1 MFFGVLT
8 FFAYMIQLSII
19 FYKDVKMQV
28 YEGNEKYIFVSY
40 AHKDSDRVLP
50 IIEALMARGFRVWY
64 DSGIE
69 VGAEWP
75 EYIGT
80 HLLAC
85 ECVLAFMSNAAA
97 ASENCRNEINLA
109 CANKKNL
116 LIAYLEDTELSP
128 GMQLQLGTKQ
138 SIYLANQ
145 PDMASFIAELCK
157 AQLLLECNE
166 DGVEPPVSKPPKV
179 RKTTAPTKTPA
190 DLDRLAKKHKE
201 AEKTQ
206 SPKLRVGCFIFL
218 CLSFF
223 LSAFFLVAAMVS
235 GEYSTLSG
243 TAFNLLV
250 GLMFLTLGYTPKASE
265 YVRLFGDSLKLKK
278 GSFVRLSIFLAF
290 VLGLIL
296 YIVLP
301 S

>member
-1 MFFGVLT
+1 
-8 FFAYMIQLSII
+8 
-19 FYKDVKMQV
+19 MQV
-28 YEGNEKYIFVSY
+28 YEGQEKYIFVSY
-40 AHKDSDRVLP
+40 AHKDSDKVLP
-50 IIEALMARGFRVWY
+50 IIEALMAQGFRVWY

-69 VGAEWP
+69 AGAEWP

-80 HLLAC
+80 HLLGC
-85 ECVLAFMSNAAA
+85 TCVLAFMSNAAA

-109 CANKKNL
+109 CSNKKNL
-116 LIAYLEDTELSP
+116 LIAYLEDTALSP

-138 SIYLANQ
+138 SIYLVNQ
-145 PDMASFIAELCK
+145 PNMESFIAELCR
-157 AQLLLECNE
+157 AQVLLECHGDNV
-166 DGVEPPVSKPPKV
+166 DPVEPSLPKV
-179 RKTTAPTKTPA
+179 GKTTAPTKAPA

-201 AEKTQ
+201 SVKAQ
-206 SPKLRVGCFIFL
+206 PPKMRVGSLVFM

-265 YVRLFGDSLKLKK
+265 YVHLFGDALKLKK
-278 GSFVRLSIFLAF
+278 GRFIRLSIFLAF